1 MHFVM
6 DTLNFLGNFRYE
18 KKKKLCSKKN
28 DTVHMHT

>member
-18 KKKKLCSKKN
+18 KKKKS
-28 DTVHMHT
+28 DTVHLRT

>member
-18 KKKKLCSKKN
+18 KRKKRS
-28 DTVHMHT
+28 DTVHLRT